1 MHTLMSA
8 NANTV
13 LSFLIGFCIGAV
25 VVGVHY
31 GKKLI
36 EQPSGKEPARIV
48 DMDEDITESVRYSW
62 RKKEKQ
68 N

>member
-1 MHTLMSA
+1 MHALMSPT
-8 NANTV
+8 ANTV

-25 VVGVHY
+25 LVGIHY

-36 EQPSGKEPARIV
+36 EQPASPKKDGKVI
-48 DMDEDITESVRYSW
+48 DLDESLRESIRYDW
-62 RKKEKQ
+62 REKV

>member
-1 MHTLMSA
+1 MSA
-8 NANTV
+8 SANTV

-36 EQPSGKEPARIV
+36 DKPKDQEPARIV
-48 DMDEDITESVRYSW
+48 DIDEDITANIPYSW
-62 RKKEKQ
+62 KKKAES

>member
-13 LSFLIGFCIGAV
+13 LSFLIGFFVGAIII
-25 VVGVHY
+25 GVHY
-31 GKKLI
+31 GKRI
-36 EQPSGKEPARIV
+36 IQQTKEPKKQATVV
-48 DMDEDITESVRYSW
+48 DIDESLTHSERYSW
-62 RKKEKQ
+62 RPEKA